1 MFHCSKE
8 FITNLYVEILSCTL
22 IFRQDYILRTFRDVM
37 LSLWVSISWHF
48 KGRVEFVTQGYTG
61 TSRRQTLNCC
71 LKLLGFWILSTVTY
85 RKRNTRLQ

>member
-37 LSLWVSISWHF
+37 LSLWVSIS
-48 KGRVEFVTQGYTG
+48 
-61 TSRRQTLNCC
+61 
-71 LKLLGFWILSTVTY
+71 
-85 RKRNTRLQ
+85 